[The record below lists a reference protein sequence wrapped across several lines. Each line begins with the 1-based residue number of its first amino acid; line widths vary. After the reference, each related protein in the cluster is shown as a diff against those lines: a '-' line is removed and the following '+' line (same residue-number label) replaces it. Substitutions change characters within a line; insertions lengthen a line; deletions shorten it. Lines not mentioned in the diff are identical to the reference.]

1 MNHILYILYSSS
13 IDKFYIGETSNME
26 ERLKLHLNKE
36 FKQSYTAKQADD
48 WIIFLTANCI
58 DRVHASKVE
67 TFVKSMKSK
76 KFIYSLLE
84 DTDKLQSIITK
95 FNQ

>member
-1 MNHILYILYSSS
+1 
-13 IDKFYIGETSNME
+13 ME

-48 WIIFLTANCI
+48 WIIFLIANCI
-58 DRVHASKVE
+58 DRVHARKVE
-67 TFVKSMKSK
+67 TFIKSMKSK

-95 FNQ
+95 NRSITSVFFVL